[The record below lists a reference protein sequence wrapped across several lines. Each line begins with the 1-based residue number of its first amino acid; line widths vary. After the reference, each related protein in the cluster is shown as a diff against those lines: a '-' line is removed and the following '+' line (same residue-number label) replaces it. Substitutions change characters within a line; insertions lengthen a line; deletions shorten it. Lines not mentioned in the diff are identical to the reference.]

1 MKRIR
6 LVAKLIESRIST
18 QITRGYVVE
27 RVVMELCNDN
37 EVISQWTTD
46 RDHIRTSLSREFNRH
61 PYSDNLTV
69 QFYDQTDECI
79 WEGGYEVY
87 SDKEPETLKPIQ
99 PITVLQPQ
107 VDSTLNGPTPEDLG
121 ALVEQKVQQIRQVE
135 ELERLRS
142 EQVKLNAKNEALQG
156 QVETLEAQIEAK
168 SNLEYYSK
176 VAGDLLPG
184 IAKALEKT
192 SLGPALSG
200 LAGEQT
206 QKDDQTT
213 VMDSAKALIEACG
226 EEQLSAFYMLVLEF
240 QNNPD
245 LIPVIYQ
252 NAFSNET
259 AH

>member
-1 MKRIR
+1 MRNRIYSITESIRKRVHTKERRGFEVFEIV
-6 LVAKLIESRIST
+6 LELYSGDDVVSSCST
-18 QITRGYVVE
+18 DLEHLTTSLKREYARFPDSD
-27 RVVMELCNDN
+27 RVVSQ
-37 EVISQWTTD
+37 VIDTA
-46 RDHIRTSLSREFNRH
+46 
-61 PYSDNLTV
+61 
-69 QFYDQTDECI
+69 DECI
-79 WEGGYEVY
+79 LEMSHKLEVKTPDQQEL
-87 SDKEPETLKPIQ
+87 SGVGTPSQ
-99 PITVLQPQ
+99 PT
-107 VDSTLNGPTPEDLG
+107 DLG
-121 ALVEQKVQQIRQVE
+121 ALVEQKVQQIRQTE

-142 EQVKLNAKNEALQG
+142 EQADLKAKNEQLQG
-156 QVETLEAQIEAK
+156 QVETLETQVEAK

-206 QKDDQTT
+206 EKDDQTT
-213 VMDSAKALIEACG
+213 VLESAKALIETCG
-226 EEQLSAFYMLVLEF
+226 EEQLSAFYMLVLEL
-240 QNNPD
+240 QSNPD

>member
-1 MKRIR
+1 MRNKIYSITDSIRKRVHTKERRGFEVFEIV
-6 LVAKLIESRIST
+6 LELYSGDDVVSSCST
-18 QITRGYVVE
+18 DLDHLTTSLKREYARFPDSD
-27 RVVMELCNDN
+27 RVVSQ
-37 EVISQWTTD
+37 VIDTA
-46 RDHIRTSLSREFNRH
+46 
-61 PYSDNLTV
+61 
-69 QFYDQTDECI
+69 DECI
-79 WEGGYEVY
+79 LEMSHKLE
-87 SDKEPETLKPIQ
+87 DKISA
-99 PITVLQPQ
+99 PQ
-107 VDSTLNGPTPEDLG
+107 ELSGVGSQMHPADLG

-142 EQVKLNAKNEALQG
+142 EQAELKAKNEELIG

-206 QKDDQTT
+206 EKDDQTT
-213 VMDSAKALIEACG
+213 VLESTKALIEACG
-226 EEQLSAFYMLVLEF
+226 EEQLSAFYMLVLEL